1 VEKLII
7 MNTEIRIDNKLIFK
21 DFDNHINIEGNN
33 RILFSAPFGT
43 GKSTF
48 LTEYFEENT
57 DKYFCFNLYPVN
69 YSVSQNEDIFELIKF
84 DLLLQLMGNYRNEI
98 ELKNEDFSNILSFQ
112 ALFLKEIKLT
122 PILLGLLEEG
132 GKIGKSAKILIDEVK
147 KQYGNYKKQFN
158 DEEKFIEQY
167 LEQIENKV
175 GNVNE
180 MDAYSTIILNLLER
194 VKKRFP
200 DKKSVLIIDDLDR
213 LDPEHIFRLFNIFS
227 LNFGKEEILNKFGF
241 DKIIF
246 VCDIE
251 NIRNIYAHKYGEN
264 VDFSGYI
271 DKFYSVIPF
280 EFDNKKL
287 IIKVI
292 ENVLK
297 HLKYVNNEDYF
308 QDITNLHYNDF
319 FNLTKALVI
328 LLLKSKII
336 NLRSLINTNI
346 VKKKNES
353 FQFHK
358 KRPLYR
364 NQFDLLNLFDL
375 IINFIGSYKDLRTSI
390 VKLEQFYDYESLNS
404 QTTEDYFFDE
414 DIPYIELISYC
425 LPFLANLDESGNFIF
440 HNNEEGVTNIKKFE
454 TNLNINIYW
463 KCKKSINRKYF
474 ISFVEAREA
483 TSLGAHVK
491 LNPFKIL
498 LFSFDECVKRGAISL

>member
-1 VEKLII
+1 
-7 MNTEIRIDNKLIFK
+7 MNKEIRIDNKLIFK
-21 DFDNHINIEGNN
+21 DFDEHINIEGND

-48 LTEYFEENT
+48 LAEYFEESK
-57 DKYFCFNLYPVN
+57 DKYFYFNLYPVN

-84 DLLLQLMGNYRNEI
+84 DLLLQLMGNYRDEI
-98 ELKNEDFSNILSFQ
+98 NLQNEDFSNILSFQ

-122 PILLGLLEEG
+122 PILLALLEEG

-147 KQYGNYKKQFN
+147 KQYDNYKKQFN

-167 LEQIENKV
+167 LEQIESKV

-180 MDAYSTIILNLLER
+180 MDAYSTIILNLL
-194 VKKRFP
+194 KRLKNKFS

-271 DKFYSVIPF
+271 DKFYSIIPF

-292 ENVLK
+292 DNGLK
-297 HLKYVNNEDYF
+297 HLKYFNNEDYF
-308 QDITNLHYNDF
+308 KDKANLYYNDF
-319 FNLTKALVI
+319 FNVTKAFVI
-328 LLLKSKII
+328 SLLRSKII

-346 VKKKNES
+346 VKKKNEN

-358 KRPLYR
+358 KRPLFR

-375 IINFIGSYKDLRTSI
+375 IANFVGTYAELRNSI
-390 VKLEQFYDYESLNS
+390 IRLEKIYDYQSLNS
-404 QTTEDYFFDE
+404 QTNEDYYDDE
-414 DIPYIELISYC
+414 DIPYVELISYC
-425 LPFLANLDESGNFIF
+425 LPFLVELNGLGSPICNNGEEQGTIKLVRYENNLSI
-440 HNNEEGVTNIKKFE
+440 I
-454 TNLNINIYW
+454 IYW
-463 KCKKSINRKYF
+463 KLIRRSLRRET
-474 ISFVEAREA
+474 ISFLEARNPN
-483 TSLGAHVK
+483 SLTENVV

-498 LFSFDECVKRGAISL
+498 LLAFDECVKRGAIVL

>member
-1 VEKLII
+1 

-122 PILLGLLEEG
+122 PILLALLEEG

-180 MDAYSTIILNLLER
+180 MDAYSTIILNLLDR
-194 VKKRFP
+194 VEKKFP
-200 DKKSVLIIDDLDR
+200 EKQSVLIIDDLDR

-264 VDFSGYI
+264 VDFKGYI
-271 DKFYSVIPF
+271 DKFFSYEPYV
-280 EFDNKKL
+280 FDNEVLVKQKIESIVEESNGINFKNLKDKKYQL
-287 IIKVI
+287 YICLKS
-292 ENVLK
+292 VLM
-297 HLKYVNNEDYF
+297 
-308 QDITNLHYNDF
+308 
-319 FNLTKALVI
+319 I
-328 LLLKSKII
+328 LLNKKFI
-336 NLRSLINTNI
+336 NLRTLISKKEIIIPNKNFNYNYTNSYESSEFEI
-346 VKKKNES
+346 VGLFNILKNYLGTFKLLE
-353 FQFHK
+353 K
-358 KRPLYR
+358 VL
-364 NQFDLLNLFDL
+364 DLLSKDEKMKILTSNHEESHYSNFENIHLNL
-375 IINFIGSYKDLRTSI
+375 Y
-390 VKLEQFYDYESLNS
+390 SL
-404 QTTEDYFFDE
+404 
-414 DIPYIELISYC
+414 C
-425 LPFLANLDESGNFIF
+425 LPFFFKFKDGKPINVNKS
-440 HNNEEGVTNIKKFE
+440 NEEAFV
-454 TNLNINIYW
+454 INVKELDIFIHYR
-463 KCKKSINRKYF
+463 KPFGINDNFFSVLKITKHQEYNTDEIF
-474 ISFVEAREA
+474 PE
-483 TSLGAHVK
+483 
-491 LNPFKIL
+491 PFKML
-498 LFSFDECVKRGAISL
+498 NYTFKECVKRGAIVL

>member
-1 VEKLII
+1 

-21 DFDNHINIEGNN
+21 DFNEHINIEGND

-48 LTEYFEENT
+48 LTEYFDENK

-84 DLLLQLMGNYRNEI
+84 DLLLQLMGNYRDEI
-98 ELKNEDFSNILSFQ
+98 NLQNEDFSNILSFQ

-122 PILLGLLEEG
+122 PILLALLEEG

-147 KQYGNYKKQFN
+147 KQYDNYKKQFN

-167 LEQIENKV
+167 LEQIESKV

-180 MDAYSTIILNLLER
+180 MDGYSTIILNLL
-194 VKKRFP
+194 KRLKNKFS
-200 DKKSVLIIDDLDR
+200 DKKAVLIIDDLDR

-271 DKFYSVIPF
+271 DKFYSIIPF

-292 ENVLK
+292 DNGLK
-297 HLKYVNNEDYF
+297 HLKYFNNEDYF
-308 QDITNLHYNDF
+308 KDKANIYYNEF
-319 FNLTKALVI
+319 FNVTKAFVI
-328 LLLKSKII
+328 SLLRSKII

-346 VKKKNES
+346 VKKKNER

-358 KRPLYR
+358 RRPLFR
-364 NQFDLLNLFDL
+364 NEFDLLNLFDL
-375 IINFIGSYKDLRTSI
+375 IANFVGTYAELRNSI
-390 VKLEQFYDYESLNS
+390 VKLEKIYDYESLNS
-404 QTTEDYFFDE
+404 QTNEDYYDDE
-414 DIPYIELISYC
+414 DIPYVELISYC
-425 LPFLANLDESGNFIF
+425 LPFLVELNGLGNTIFNNGEDQGTIKIVRYENNLSVI
-440 HNNEEGVTNIKKFE
+440 
-454 TNLNINIYW
+454 IYW
-463 KCKKSINRKYF
+463 KLIRRSLRRET
-474 ISFVEAREA
+474 ISFLEAKNPN
-483 TSLGAHVK
+483 SLTENVV

-498 LFSFDECVKRGAISL
+498 LLAFDECVKRGAIVL